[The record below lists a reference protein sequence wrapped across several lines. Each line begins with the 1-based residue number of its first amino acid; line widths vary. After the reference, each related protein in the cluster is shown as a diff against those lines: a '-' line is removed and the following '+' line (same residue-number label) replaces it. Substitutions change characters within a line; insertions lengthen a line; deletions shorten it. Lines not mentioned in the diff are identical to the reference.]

1 MQLKYLDLDG
11 LTSFYN
17 QFTDKVTE
25 LVTAEVEE
33 AGSALE
39 SSLQGWVNAK
49 LGAASGIATLDA
61 NQKLTASQLPDIT
74 FPDYTNIYVALGAT
88 NQTVQGNKTFSGTTT
103 FGSSLTISNAGISKI
118 QPITDISIN
127 DWNEIINTNLN
138 SVFYVTKEIIENMIH
153 NKNGLIINIS
163 SIWGIVGASCE
174 THYSATKAGI
184 NGFTKALAKELGPSN
199 IRVNAIAPGIIET
212 EMNNL
217 DDIQDLENEIPLR

>member
-1 MQLKYLDLDG
+1 MKNVLITGGARGIGRKIVEDLSQKGYNIFLNYNKSEKEAIYLKNNYKNIEIYKADVSDY
-11 LTSFYN
+11 T
-17 QFTDKVTE
+17 QVKE
-25 LVTAEVEE
+25 MAKI
-33 AGSALE
+33 ALE
-39 SSLQGWVNAK
+39 TYKKIDVLIN
-49 LGAASGIATLDA
+49 
-61 NQKLTASQLPDIT
+61 
-74 FPDYTNIYVALGAT
+74 
-88 NQTVQGNKTFSGTTT
+88 
-103 FGSSLTISNAGISKI
+103 NAGISKI